1 MRSIITLW
9 LLLCAA
15 AVQSQPVITTHPQGQ
30 SDIPGASITLSVAAT
45 GSGSLTYQWRMDES
59 PLPNKTNATL
69 VITNF
74 GSSNVGGY
82 DVMLTDLS
90 GSVTSDVASLTLES
104 DEYIFTTIAGLA
116 TNYGTFDGVGTS
128 ARFSGNLRGIAVDS
142 TGNIYVA
149 DAGRHTIRKITPG
162 GEVSTLAGLA
172 GVAGS
177 VDGTNGAARF
187 NTPCGIAVDNTGTV
201 FVAAFGNHTVR
212 KITADGIVTT
222 LAGKAGVLGS
232 ADGVGTNAT
241 FLGPNGLTLDD
252 AGNLF
257 VTEFTGPGL
266 QHPIRK
272 ITPAGVVSTLT
283 NIFQPAVSPAG
294 LAFDSNGNLFVAEE
308 YQRPRIWQ
316 IEPSGSFGIFAGST
330 NGFPG
335 YMDGS
340 RDNAR
345 FTAPWG
351 VAVDGLDNIIVA
363 DRESNIIRKI
373 SPNGVV
379 STMAG
384 RGGSTGS
391 TDGAASEARFYWPW
405 SVAFD
410 SAGALYVADGN
421 GTIRKGVRY
430 TGAPFIITQPLC
442 QSVAPGSNVTFSI
455 TVTSAAP
462 VSCQWRF
469 NGEDLSGETNL
480 SLTVTNIQLDNLGNY
495 QASVSNASGLDASV
509 LASLGLLGQPLSFL
523 SGPNDIEYD
532 TNGLRLQ
539 LTGLVGQGQ
548 IIVYASTNLADWDA
562 IYTNTAGFGNLSFT
576 DPAATNFTRRF
587 YRATVP
593 ATP

>member
-1 MRSIITLW
+1 
-9 LLLCAA
+9 
-15 AVQSQPVITTHPQGQ
+15 
-30 SDIPGASITLSVAAT
+30 
-45 GSGSLTYQWRMDES
+45 MDES

-82 DVMLTDLS
+82 DVMLTDVS
-90 GSVTSDVASLTLES
+90 GSVTSDVAPLTLET
-104 DEYIFTTIAGLA
+104 EGYLFTTIAGLA

-128 ARFSGNLRGIAVDS
+128 ARFSGNFRGIAVDS

-187 NTPCGIAVDNTGTV
+187 KTPCGIAVDNAGTV
-201 FVAAFGNHTVR
+201 FVADWGNQTVR
-212 KITADGIVTT
+212 KITATGVVTT
-222 LAGKAGVLGS
+222 LAGRAGVQGS
-232 ADGVGTNAT
+232 ADGSGTNAT
-241 FLGPNGLTLDD
+241 FIAPNGLALDSE
-252 AGNLF
+252 GNLF
-257 VTEFTGPGL
+257 VGDYGVNGNQKPL
-266 QHPIRK
+266 RK
-272 ITPAGVVSTLT
+272 ITPEGDVSTLT

-316 IEPSGSFGIFAGST
+316 IETSGSFGIFAGST

-335 YMDGS
+335 YVDGS
-340 RDNAR
+340 RGNAR
-345 FTAPWG
+345 FTTPWG

-373 SPNGVV
+373 LPNGVV
-379 STMAG
+379 STLAG
-384 RGGSTGS
+384 RGGSAGS

-430 TGAPFIITQPLC
+430 AGAPFIITQPLC
-442 QSVAPGSNVTFSI
+442 QAVAPGSNVTFSI

-462 VSCQWRF
+462 VSCQWQF

-480 SLTVTNIQLDNLGNY
+480 SLTVTNVQLDNLGNY
-495 QASVSNASGLDASV
+495 QASVSNASGSDASV

-548 IIVYASTNLADWDA
+548 IIVYASTNLADWEA
-562 IYTNTAGFGNLSFT
+562 IHTNTAGFGNLSFT